1 LFLWLFAFFVAN
13 IVPHMKVLFIGGTGN
28 ISSAVS
34 ELAVQKGTE
43 LWHLNR
49 GRQTLFP
56 VPAGVRTIHADI
68 RNPAEAAAALKGH
81 EWDCVVNWITFT
93 PEQAQTDIDLFRG
106 KTKQFIFISSASAYQ
121 TPPASPFITEETPLD
136 NPFWEYSRNKI
147 ACEKLFFSAKDFPAT
162 VVRPSH
168 TYNTVIP
175 TGPGSWDYAVV
186 RRLKAG
192 GPAVIHGDG
201 TSLWVVTHSQD
212 FAKGFVG
219 LLGREDAVGEAF
231 HITTD
236 EVLSWNQIY
245 ATIAEVFECAP
256 NFVHIP
262 SGFIAKIDP
271 DFGGPSL
278 LGDKMHSVIFD
289 NSKIKRF
296 VPEFKATISF
306 RDGLAMTREWYDAD
320 PKRKES
326 SPWALKVEDALDRVL
341 AAWTR

>member
-1 LFLWLFAFFVAN
+1 
-13 IVPHMKVLFIGGTGN
+13 MKVLFIGGTGN
-28 ISSAVS
+28 ISSAVT
-34 ELAVQKGTE
+34 ELAVKKGIE

-49 GRQTLFP
+49 GQAASFP
-56 VPAGVRTIHADI
+56 VPAGVKTIHADI
-68 RNPAEAAAALKGH
+68 RNKAEVAAALKGH
-81 EWDCVVNWITFT
+81 DWDCVVNWITFT
-93 PEQAQTDIDLFRG
+93 PDQVQQDIDLFRG
-106 KTKQFIFISSASAYQ
+106 RTKQYIFISSASAYQ

-147 ACEKLFFSAKDFPAT
+147 ACEKLLLGTNGFPGV

-168 TYNTVIP
+168 TYNTCIP
-175 TGPGSWDYAVV
+175 TGPGSWDYSVV

-201 TSLWVVTHSQD
+201 SSLWVVTHAQD

-219 LLGREDAVGEAF
+219 LLGRADTIGEAF

-236 EVLSWNQIY
+236 EVLTWNQIY
-245 ATIAEVFECAP
+245 QTVADVFECAP

-262 SGFIAKIDP
+262 SDFIAKIDP
-271 DFGGPSL
+271 EINGPSL

-296 VPEFKATISF
+296 VPDFKATISF
-306 RDGLAMTREWYDAD
+306 REGMQMTRKWFDAD

-326 SPWALKVEDALDRVL
+326 SPWALKSEASVDRVL
-341 AAWTR
+341 AAWSHG